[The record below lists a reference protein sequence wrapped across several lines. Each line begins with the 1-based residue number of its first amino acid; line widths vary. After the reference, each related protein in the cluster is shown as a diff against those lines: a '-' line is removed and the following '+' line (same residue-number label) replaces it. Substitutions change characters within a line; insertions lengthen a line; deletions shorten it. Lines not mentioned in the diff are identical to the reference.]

1 MNKAD
6 LIEELALIE
15 GLKEN
20 EAHTI
25 VNLIFDGFTDTLTK
39 DGRIELRGFGS
50 FCVREYDA
58 YTGRNPK
65 NGKKVDVKPKRLPF
79 FKVGKEL
86 KKRVN
91 G

>member
-1 MNKAD
+1 M
-6 LIEELALIE
+6 
-15 GLKEN
+15 
-20 EAHTI
+20 
-25 VNLIFDGFTDTLTK
+25 VSPDTLTK
-39 DGRIELRGFGS
+39 GGRIELRGFGS

-86 KKRVN
+86 KEMVN